1 MKKAMLLSLL
11 AGASTLFADGISVTV
26 NRIHQRWPWEA
37 KIDIDFTLAC
47 PEGEKVD
54 LNPEFYD
61 GGRKL
66 TVSSYALS
74 GDVYGVSAGSRRLTL
89 DPMQTAYTNQVFTRF
104 SVSFSK
110 AMPMPLYL
118 IVDLTKSRG
127 DAGQLTYL
135 TESDLRSGAY
145 GTVEENPVAGVSSLI
160 WTGVTNDAAY
170 ATTKM
175 VFRRVNPGTFTMGYG
190 GARLGTTKIWPG
202 AADDYGYEARLTRPY
217 YIAVFPTT
225 QSQWTALGF
234 SNYSYFKT
242 DGGRRPV
249 ERLGSVSGKEWEV
262 LRGSDAADG
271 GYHWPDDGYAK
282 SATSWLGVLQ
292 DRLGLVCDL
301 PTEAQWEY
309 ACRAGTATAY
319 NDGIARTLKKD
330 ADFTGITSEIELL
343 GRFSSN
349 GGKNATDSDGPE
361 KGTANVGSY
370 RSNAWGLYDMHGNV
384 YEACLDWGYPATT
397 NRYGHCVANPSGPTG
412 GSKHIGKGGS
422 SNYGITHA
430 LSGFRWSWSRALQSG
445 FRVVVFPEG
454 VEPEVGEAYSEG
466 VQN

>member
-66 TVSSYALS
+66 TVPSYALS

-175 VFRRVNPGTFTMGYG
+175 AFRRVNPGTFTMGYG
-190 GARLGTTKIWPG
+190 GARIGTAKIFPG
-202 AADDYGYEARLTRPY
+202 SAEDTGMTATLTQPY

-225 QSQWTALGF
+225 QGQWNQMGF
-234 SNYSYFKT
+234 YNACYYKAEIS
-242 DGGRRPV
+242 RRPV
-249 ERLGSVSGKEWEV
+249 EQIGGTPDKTWTSM
-262 LRGSDAADG
+262 RGSDTAG
-271 GYHWPDDGYAK
+271 EGSFWPTDGYNK
-282 SATSWLGVLQ
+282 PTTSFLGSLESKI
-292 DRLGLVCDL
+292 GLVCDL

-309 ACRAGTATAY
+309 ACRAGTTTAY
-319 NDGIARTLKKD
+319 NDGIARTINND
-330 ADFTGITSEIELL
+330 TAFNDIVVDVGLL

-349 GGKNATDSDGPE
+349 GGDNSDANVLPDDG
-361 KGTANVGSY
+361 GTANVGSY
-370 RSNAWGLYDMHGNV
+370 RPNAWGLYDMHGNGF
-384 YEACLDWGYPATT
+384 ECCLDHGYANTT
-397 NRYGHCVANPSGPTG
+397 NRYEHAVVDPAGPATATQ
-412 GSKHIGKGGS
+412 HIGKGGACS
-422 SNYGITHA
+422 YAITHA
-430 LSGFRWSWSRALQSG
+430 TSGFRWGWSRGKQFT

-454 VEPEVGEAYSEG
+454 VTPVVGEIY
-466 VQN
+466 Q

>member
-66 TVSSYALS
+66 TVPSYALS

-175 VFRRVNPGTFTMGYG
+175 AFRRVNPGTFTMGYG
-190 GARLGTTKIWPG
+190 GARIGTAKIFPG
-202 AADDYGYEARLTRPY
+202 SAEDTGMTATLTQPY

-225 QSQWTALGF
+225 QRQWTTLGF
-234 SNYSYFKT
+234 SNNSNFKT
-242 DGGRRPV
+242 DGDKRPV
-249 ERLGSVSGKEWEV
+249 EQIGKNHVNAWET
-262 LRGSDAADG
+262 LRGSHDADG
-271 GYHWPDDGYAK
+271 GYHWPDNGYAK
-282 SATSWLGVLQ
+282 SPASMLGVLQ
-292 DRLGLVCDL
+292 DRIGLVCDL

-309 ACRAGTATAY
+309 ACRAGTTTVY
-319 NDGIARTLKKD
+319 NDGIVRTIRKD
-330 ADFTGITSEIELL
+330 SDFTDIAAEIELL
-343 GRFSSN
+343 GRFYSN
-349 GGKNATDSDGPE
+349 GGNGATSSDDPA
-361 KGTANVGSY
+361 KGTSIVGSY
-370 RSNAWGLYDMHGNV
+370 RPNAWGLYDMHGNT
-384 YEACLDWGYPATT
+384 YEACLDWYYPATT
-397 NRYGHCVANPSGPTG
+397 NRYDHCAVNPAGPATG
-412 GSKHIGKGGS
+412 TAHMGKGGS
-422 SNYGITHA
+422 YSYAIYQAT
-430 LSGFRWSWSRALQSG
+430 SGFRWEWKRAGQFG
-445 FRVVVFPEG
+445 VRPVVFPEG
-454 VEPEVGEAYSEG
+454 VKPVVGEVYADDA
-466 VQN
+466 QN

>member
-1 MKKAMLLSLL
+1 M
-11 AGASTLFADGISVTV
+11 I
-26 NRIHQRWPWEA
+26 
-37 KIDIDFTLAC
+37 
-47 PEGEKVD
+47 VD
-54 LNPEFYD
+54 LEKSKGEAGQIVY
-61 GGRKL
+61 L
-66 TVSSYALS
+66 TETDLLS
-74 GDVYGVSAGSRRLTL
+74 GD
-89 DPMQTAYTNQVFTRF
+89 
-104 SVSFSK
+104 
-110 AMPMPLYL
+110 
-118 IVDLTKSRG
+118 
-127 DAGQLTYL
+127 
-135 TESDLRSGAY
+135 Y
-145 GTVEENPVAGVSSLI
+145 GTTERNPIQGVSSLI

-309 ACRAGTATAY
+309 ACRAGTTTVY
-319 NDGIARTLKKD
+319 NDGIVRTIRKD
-330 ADFTGITSEIELL
+330 SDFTDIAAEIELL
-343 GRFSSN
+343 GRFYSN
-349 GGKNATDSDGPE
+349 GGNGATSSDDPA
-361 KGTANVGSY
+361 KGTSIVGSY
-370 RSNAWGLYDMHGNV
+370 RPNAWGLYDMHGNT
-384 YEACLDWGYPATT
+384 YEACLDWYYPATT
-397 NRYGHCVANPSGPTG
+397 NRYDHCAVNPAGPATG
-412 GSKHIGKGGS
+412 TAHMGKGGS
-422 SNYGITHA
+422 YSYAIYQAT
-430 LSGFRWSWSRALQSG
+430 SGFRWEWKRAGQFG
-445 FRVVVFPEG
+445 VRPVVFPEG
-454 VEPEVGEAYSEG
+454 VKPVVGEVYADG
-466 VQN
+466 AQN